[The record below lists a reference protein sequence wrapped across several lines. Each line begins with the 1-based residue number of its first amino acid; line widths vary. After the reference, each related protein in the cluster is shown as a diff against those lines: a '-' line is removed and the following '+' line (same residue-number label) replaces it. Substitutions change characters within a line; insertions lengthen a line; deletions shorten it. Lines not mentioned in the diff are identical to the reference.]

1 MAVSAGF
8 LEFVMEGLAPIPGL
22 RSRRMFGGV
31 GIFQDQ
37 AMFAL
42 IAEDQI
48 YFKTDEVNRA
58 TFEAAGLG
66 PFVYMTRE
74 DGSEGRINYYE
85 APGEALDDMEILVEW
100 ARLGLDAALRAA
112 AAKKPKKKRI
122 VTPDLIRGPLK
133 TLAVQDRAI
142 DSGSS
147 PE

>member
-8 LEFVMEGLAPIPGL
+8 LEFVMEGLTPIPGL

-42 IAEDQI
+42 IAGDQL
-48 YFKTDEVNRA
+48 YFKTDAENRE
-58 TFEAAGLG
+58 TFEQAGLG

-74 DGSEGRINYYE
+74 DGSEGKINYYQ

-112 AAKKPKKKRI
+112 ARKKVRKPKK
-122 VTPDLIRGPLK
+122 P
-133 TLAVQDRAI
+133 
-142 DSGSS
+142 
-147 PE
+147 